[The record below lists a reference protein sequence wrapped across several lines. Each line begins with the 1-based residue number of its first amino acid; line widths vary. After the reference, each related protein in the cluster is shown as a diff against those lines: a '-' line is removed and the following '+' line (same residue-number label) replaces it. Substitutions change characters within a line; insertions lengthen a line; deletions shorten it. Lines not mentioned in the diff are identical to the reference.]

1 MLSLIFCVIFI
12 LIFLFL
18 CYAGGNYLLHNM
30 INNVLASESTQNKN
44 PIIEK
49 FQNKSVNQFQADG
62 KINPLD
68 ECKKM
73 DEMNQNTLNFQTGTN
88 IPLSP
93 NYYKDYVGNIY
104 CNTEP
109 IKETLELSKGNYCM
123 KKPKL
128 LYDGIWNPKMESN
141 DDGFEY
147 QNWNLTKG
155 NLYEGYYCSDKLLQV
170 NKDIPPNFKD
180 MSATLPVEGGEY
192 YNYLIDSYQDPLD
205 TQLHCF
211 GNISP
216 KDLGYSDPDKL
227 YVKSREPS
235 GIRNT
240 RFPNNPALS
249 LK

>member
-1 MLSLIFCVIFI
+1 MISLIFCVIFI

-30 INNVLASESTQNKN
+30 INNVLSNQTVQT
-44 PIIEK
+44 PLIEK
-49 FQNKSVNQFQADG
+49 FENKLINQFQADG
-62 KINPLD
+62 IINPLD
-68 ECKKM
+68 KCKKM

-104 CNTEP
+104 CNTEI
-109 IKETLELSKGNYCM
+109 IKETLDLNKGNYCM

-128 LYDGIWNPKMESN
+128 LYDGIWDPKMESN

-147 QNWNLTKG
+147 QNWDLTKG

-180 MSATLPVEGGEY
+180 MSATPPVKGGEY

-211 GNISP
+211 GQVSP
-216 KDLGYSDPDKL
+216 KDLGYSNPNKL
-227 YVKSREPS
+227 YVKSKKYS
-235 GIRNT
+235 
-240 RFPNNPALS
+240 FPNNPALS
-249 LK
+249 SK

>member
-1 MLSLIFCVIFI
+1 MISLIFCIVFIF
-12 LIFLFL
+12 LFLFL
-18 CYAGGNYLLHNM
+18 CYAGGNYILNNM
-30 INNVLASESTQNKN
+30 INNILSGQKLSNKEN
-44 PIIEK
+44 FENK
-49 FQNKSVNQFQADG
+49 FEDYG

-68 ECKKM
+68 ECRKI
-73 DEMNQNTLNFQTGTN
+73 DEFSQNTLNFQTGTN

-128 LYDGIWNPKMESN
+128 LYDGIWDSNMEN
-141 DDGFEY
+141 NNEGYEY

-170 NKDIPPNFKD
+170 NKEIPPNFKD
-180 MSATLPVEGGEY
+180 MSATPPVEGGEY

-211 GNISP
+211 GNVSP
-216 KDLGYSDPDKL
+216 KDLGFSNPDKL
-227 YVKSREPS
+227 YIKR
-235 GIRNT
+235 
-240 RFPNNPALS
+240 
-249 LK
+249 

>member
-30 INNVLASESTQNKN
+30 INNVLANQSTSTDN
-44 PIIEK
+44 IIEK
-49 FQNKSVNQFQADG
+49 FQNKSINQFQADG

-73 DEMNQNTLNFQTGTN
+73 EKMDENTLNFQTGTN

-109 IKETLELSKGNYCM
+109 VKETLDLSKGNYCM
-123 KKPKL
+123 NKPKL
-128 LYDGIWNPKMESN
+128 LYDGIWDSKMESN

-147 QNWNLTKG
+147 QNWDLTKE

-170 NKDIPPNFKD
+170 NKDIPDNFKD
-180 MSATLPVEGGEY
+180 MSATPPVEGGEY

-216 KDLGYSDPDKL
+216 KDLGYSNPDKL
-227 YVKSREPS
+227 YVKSREQS
-235 GIRNT
+235 GILNM

-249 LK
+249 VK